1 MEPFTAISCD
11 GTTNVTVEGNF
22 IHDNYFST
30 YRIWVGK
37 GNELPDVST
46 ILINDN
52 CIAGNPRWLINIVS
66 SQLDATGNWGAHDG
80 PSPPGSGDSVEGNVN
95 VADFLTNEPKE
106 CKRECI
112 TIWLL
117 QARAGLCQQEQD
129 GAPPRRVPP
138 RSHQGKRFTS
148 RSRQEIQ
155 VLKMCPSVGLA
166 FHHSLG

>member
-117 QARAGLCQQEQD
+117 QARAGLCQQEQARWTLQEEFLQEVTKGKD
-129 GAPPRRVPP
+129 SQVG
-138 RSHQGKRFTS
+138 QGKRYRCS
-148 RSRQEIQ
+148 RCVRQ
-155 VLKMCPSVGLA
+155 
-166 FHHSLG
+166 